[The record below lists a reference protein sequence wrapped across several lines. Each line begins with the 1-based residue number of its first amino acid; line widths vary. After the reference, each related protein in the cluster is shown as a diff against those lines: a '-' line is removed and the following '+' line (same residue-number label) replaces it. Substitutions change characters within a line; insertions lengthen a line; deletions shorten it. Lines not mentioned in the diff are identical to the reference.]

1 MSRGVWY
8 AVAAYVLWGLLPL
21 YWKALDEVPALQ
33 LLGNRI
39 LWSSVLLTLFVIARG
54 RARALRTAAFQRR
67 TLGIYLVAAL
77 LLGANWFTYVWGVN
91 AGFVVETSLGYF
103 INPLLSVVLGVV
115 FLGERLRRAQWASVG
130 LAASGVA
137 YLTYDYG
144 RLPWIALV
152 LAFTFAVYG
161 LVKKLSPLGS
171 VDGLTVETGI
181 LCVPAVALLA
191 YQHSMGQGFLV
202 GSGWGMFA
210 ALVGTGVITTV
221 PLLLFASSAR
231 RIPLV
236 WIGVLQY
243 IAPTLQF
250 LLGVF
255 VFREVVSAHTLVG
268 FGAVWAALALFAGEA
283 LVRRVSAP
291 PVTAE

>member
-1 MSRGVWY
+1 
-8 AVAAYVLWGLLPL
+8 LWGLLPL
-21 YWKALDEVPALQ
+21 YWKALQEVPALQ

-39 LWSSVLLTLFVIARG
+39 VWSSVLLTLLLVAMG
-54 RARALRTAAFQRR
+54 RARSLRPVASDMR
-67 TLGIYLVAAL
+67 TLAPYGVAAAL
-77 LLGANWFTYVWGVN
+77 LGVNWLTYVWGVN
-91 AGFVVETSLGYF
+91 AGYVVETSLGYF

-115 FLGERLRRAQWASVG
+115 FLGERLRPVQWVSVA
-130 LAASGVA
+130 LAGAGVA

-161 LVKKLSPLGS
+161 LVKKTASLGPIE
-171 VDGLTVETGI
+171 GLALETRI
-181 LCVPAVALLA
+181 LFLPAAAGLLYA
-191 YQHSMGQGFLV
+191 QWMGEGFLV
-202 GSGWGMFA
+202 GSGWATFL
-210 ALVGTGVITTV
+210 ALVGTGVVTSA
-221 PLLLFASSAR
+221 PLLLFAAAAR

-255 VFREVVSAHTLVG
+255 VFREAVSAHTLVG
-268 FGAVWAALALFAGEA
+268 FVAVWAALALFAGEA
-283 LVRRVSAP
+283 LAHRVRSV